1 MIDMVLHGGSHII
14 GQSSSS
20 FPSFLHSTVEQ
31 SYRTDVLERGNHPR
45 RSPRPTSHPHRSMET
60 PPQEPASPEKKSE
73 KSTSDYR
80 SLAHIVPTPLPLAAL
95 LSASPQTIQLVIQT
109 AHRLRMSSKSHNVRD
124 LFDTIQREHASVQ
137 SKMMAQQSELEKT
150 RQEMQMASQQV
161 MQMSMGIQQAQMEAA
176 KHRHIAETSVQLL
189 QKLIPV
195 LPNEYAARVT
205 KELER
210 FNGER
215 QMAAAA
221 AAGFPGMGG
230 QQMQQMQQ
238 MQQLQ
243 AAMANPLL
251 AMNPAMAALMG
262 QQQAAAA
269 AAMMQQQHHHQQ
281 QAAAQQQAHAAL
293 AALQQQAAMGQ
304 AMGQMGQMGAAQQ
317 QQLKMMMAAMGMP
330 QAMQPPTSS
339 AAPSGL
345 SQINPAGLA
354 SPAARSLALPS
365 TPASPFAAPNGTMG
379 SSAAASAAKSRKRS
393 SPSTPRAGDTPEV
406 GGGPVPPINPSLAL
420 SLATSASSS
429 RSASPSVSIPT
440 SAAAAA
446 TPAAAASTPTVDPA
460 AMLLQMQQGPSS
472 SSSIHSTSSTGS
484 ASSAAA
490 AAPPPTSSASSPIH
504 GISPEALNQMMQMQ
518 PQMASL
524 LTSLMFTESFDY
536 ERNGDFEA
544 KLNVGIFNQNDE
556 SLWQKLGE
564 VGGFLWN
571 ARAKYGEANGNKFVT
586 TFHIVL
592 TVDRADNDRW
602 SYDVDITASLL
613 SNNSKPINLILIP
626 NKENKDYPIEH
637 CWIETCAWP
646 EVTHKECFDVGA
658 NTVTVSFKIQIVKSS
673 GANPRRVIEFG
684 SEIDHLND
692 VKLIVEGQA
701 IAVSKNYLAMHS
713 PFFNSLFYREFVE
726 KDKKEIEM
734 PDVKYEDAIN
744 LLEII
749 YPSHCKITASNMEG
763 VVLLS
768 DVWDISIVRRKCD
781 KFLAADVVPL
791 NSTVVQ
797 KVPLAKKVLYA
808 SRYALP
814 MLQHALLIA
823 FDKKR
828 MIEVMDSAEYKEM
841 CNFIAA
847 IYRLHKIHFKV
858 KVSSTTSIDRFY
870 LI

>member
-1 MIDMVLHGGSHII
+1 
-14 GQSSSS
+14 
-20 FPSFLHSTVEQ
+20 
-31 SYRTDVLERGNHPR
+31 
-45 RSPRPTSHPHRSMET
+45 
-60 PPQEPASPEKKSE
+60 
-73 KSTSDYR
+73 
-80 SLAHIVPTPLPLAAL
+80 
-95 LSASPQTIQLVIQT
+95 
-109 AHRLRMSSKSHNVRD
+109 
-124 LFDTIQREHASVQ
+124 
-137 SKMMAQQSELEKT
+137 
-150 RQEMQMASQQV
+150 MQMASQQV

-472 SSSIHSTSSTGS
+472 SSSIHST
-484 ASSAAA
+484 
-490 AAPPPTSSASSPIH
+490 
-504 GISPEALNQMMQMQ
+504 
-518 PQMASL
+518 
-524 LTSLMFTESFDY
+524 MFTESFDY

-586 TFHIVL
+586 
-592 TVDRADNDRW
+592 
-602 SYDVDITASLL
+602 
-613 SNNSKPINLILIP
+613 
-626 NKENKDYPIEH
+626 
-637 CWIETCAWP
+637 
-646 EVTHKECFDVGA
+646 
-658 NTVTVSFKIQIVKSS
+658 
-673 GANPRRVIEFG
+673 
-684 SEIDHLND
+684 
-692 VKLIVEGQA
+692 
-701 IAVSKNYLAMHS
+701 
-713 PFFNSLFYREFVE
+713 
-726 KDKKEIEM
+726 
-734 PDVKYEDAIN
+734 
-744 LLEII
+744 
-749 YPSHCKITASNMEG
+749 
-763 VVLLS
+763 
-768 DVWDISIVRRKCD
+768 
-781 KFLAADVVPL
+781 
-791 NSTVVQ
+791 
-797 KVPLAKKVLYA
+797 
-808 SRYALP
+808 
-814 MLQHALLIA
+814 HALLIA

>member
-1 MIDMVLHGGSHII
+1 
-14 GQSSSS
+14 
-20 FPSFLHSTVEQ
+20 
-31 SYRTDVLERGNHPR
+31 
-45 RSPRPTSHPHRSMET
+45 
-60 PPQEPASPEKKSE
+60 
-73 KSTSDYR
+73 
-80 SLAHIVPTPLPLAAL
+80 
-95 LSASPQTIQLVIQT
+95 
-109 AHRLRMSSKSHNVRD
+109 
-124 LFDTIQREHASVQ
+124 
-137 SKMMAQQSELEKT
+137 
-150 RQEMQMASQQV
+150 MASQQV

-339 AAPSGL
+339 AATTGL

-446 TPAAAASTPTVDPA
+446 TPAAASTPTVDPA

-472 SSSIHSTSSTGS
+472 SSSTHSTSSTGS

-490 AAPPPTSSASSPIH
+490 AAPPPTSSAASPIH

-524 LTSLMFTESFDY
+524 LTSL
-536 ERNGDFEA
+536 
-544 KLNVGIFNQNDE
+544 FNQKPMNND
-556 SLWQKLGE
+556 SNWQKVGE

-571 ARAKYGEANGNKFVT
+571 ARAIKKNDES
-586 TFHIVL
+586 L
-592 TVDRADNDRW
+592 TVLLSIDHADNDRW
-602 SYDVDITASLL
+602 SYDVDISASLL
-613 SNNSKPINLILIP
+613 STNSKPINLVLIP
-626 NKENKDYPIEH
+626 NEENKDYPTEH
-637 CWIETCAWP
+637 CWIETCPWS
-646 EVTHKECFDVGA
+646 EVTHKECYDTKD
-658 NTVTVSFKIQIVKSS
+658 NTVTVSFKIQIIKSS
-673 GANPRRVIEFG
+673 GANPRRIIEFG

-713 PFFNSLFYREFVE
+713 PFFNSLFYREFAE

-749 YPSHCKITASNMEG
+749 YPSHCKITASNVEG

-781 KFLAADVVPL
+781 KFLAGDVVPP

-814 MLQHALLIA
+814 MLQHALLTA

-828 MIEVMDSAEYKEM
+828 MIEVMDSIEYMKEY
-841 CNFIAA
+841 NDSDRV
-847 IYRLHKIHFKV
+847 YLLKRFKN
-858 KVSSTTSIDRFY
+858 
-870 LI
+870 L